1 MGIFYEKAFPVAKTA
16 LKRARFE
23 GFTEAGTEKK
33 GFLRASGGQNC
44 EFSGGRLSAGMGFS
58 EYLTE
63 RGINP
68 LIDDPDDPPRAFA
81 LLPYTDGDGTRK
93 KALMYVSELGVSYIY
108 NSVRNAFD
116 FTMHVFDDIPA
127 MVPVYGE
134 DGTAKLA
141 FCSAD
146 GIWLYDKATK
156 MTKIYAER
164 ASTLACAFH
173 ERLFFVE
180 RPFCVRYCA
189 PLAHTVWTDSAD
201 EGGHVEFP
209 SEEGEIVGLEA
220 MNEAVYVFRERG
232 IVRLDAR
239 GAAREFSAQ
248 AVPYGGGKILEGSI
262 GACGEKIFFLTEDG
276 AYAFDGKTARR
287 IAEASPLSLPTGRQV
302 CEHAAYN
309 GKYFLRYTAEN
320 GEKKLWI
327 LDAASERGYF
337 SAPFVG
343 ALSETENAMLCLV
356 GGKIC
361 AADSAGKLPAGEEYV
376 FETASDFGIRG
387 RKLWKTLILKGAGG
401 CVAEVGNGYETKRRE
416 MTFVGGEARA
426 EILLKGERFAVT
438 LRLQKGSQL
447 SGMETEFVVYG

>member
-23 GFTEAGTEKK
+23 GFTEAGTEKR
-33 GFLRASGGQNC
+33 GFLRATGGQNC
-44 EFSGGRLSAGMGFS
+44 EFSGARLSAGMGFS

-63 RGINP
+63 GGINP
-68 LIDDPDDPPRAFA
+68 HIDDPDDPPRAFA

-189 PLAHTVWTDSAD
+189 PLAHTFWTDSAD

-320 GEKKLWI
+320 RREKAVDFRRRVRKGIFFRALRRRAFG
-327 LDAASERGYF
+327 DGKRY
-337 SAPFVG
+337 
-343 ALSETENAMLCLV
+343 ALSGRGEDLR
-356 GGKIC
+356 GG
-361 AADSAGKLPAGEEYV
+361 
-376 FETASDFGIRG
+376 F
-387 RKLWKTLILKGAGG
+387 
-401 CVAEVGNGYETKRRE
+401 
-416 MTFVGGEARA
+416 GGEAARGRGVC
-426 EILLKGERFAVT
+426 LRDGVRFRDSGEKAVENFDFEG
-438 LRLQKGSQL
+438 RGRVRRGGRQRI
-447 SGMETEFVVYG
+447 